1 MINCFAFRAAAVFLL
16 LTLSIAG
23 AQNAVVVTKDI
34 ARVLLLPYGDAKL
47 VGIAKKG
54 ERYKVLTKKNDWYQ
68 VEFKGGIG
76 WIFQANV
83 SGTQLGEP
91 VPSQS
96 PPSSPP
102 SSSSSQV
109 QQAPQLPKQ
118 QQNMPQA
125 QQVPAQIKPQQPVPQ
140 APSAQ
145 PKPQQAPQQAQLP
158 PVKQPPVQ
166 QKPAY
171 TPALEPVKASAVQHG
186 EEKQQVTAEQ
196 SQKKVQHKQKKPQ
209 NVSVD
214 LPPAAVTPIAGSK
227 ELPTY
232 SPESAAAPESH
243 PQPAEEPQAAPPP
256 SVKQPAAKMETVSP
270 VVQEKPAPAAE
281 AASTGQGQKYF
292 EVTES
297 TVKILASVSPESP
310 ILGMAH
316 KNECYPLLYAGA
328 SWCKIQ
334 FGSSPGWIELRCGKI
349 VDTPSVTKSVSR
361 IVIFSAVGGA
371 GLLLV
376 VVLIIVLVTSLRG
389 KAARKVAVKKD
400 LLIIAQ
406 SEKEIQYS
414 LTDTMIT
421 MSKCFSEIGFHIS
434 YASDFEHAKNLIA
447 HYLPDVI
454 VVDWQ
459 LKTNALST
467 VESFLSDRTSTSN
480 ILVIFYNVP
489 DSQVQPLRKELPNVH
504 FLGILFSDRDIFKLV
519 TPLIITET
527 ETKSIR
533 KSVETSALGGDI
545 GHGSL
550 IEVMQFI
557 EIGRKTGCLY
567 TVIDKPFGLIYF
579 EQGRLTYAATQTRQG
594 RDAVFEMLNLK
605 KGHFH
610 FVLDKTSQ
618 TKNVDLSTLEI
629 LMEWTKTVD
638 EAHRS

>member
-1 MINCFAFRAAAVFLL
+1 MINCSALRAAAVFLL
-16 LTLSIAG
+16 LTVPIAG

-54 ERYKVLTKKNDWYQ
+54 ERYKVVSKKNEWYQ
-68 VEFKGGIG
+68 VEFNGSIG

-83 SGTQLGEP
+83 SGAQLGEP
-91 VPSQS
+91 VASQAA
-96 PPSSPP
+96 PPSSTP
-102 SSSSSQV
+102 SSPAAQV
-109 QQAPQLPKQ
+109 QQPPQTP
-118 QQNMPQA
+118 
-125 QQVPAQIKPQQPVPQ
+125 KPQQPVAQ
-140 APSAQ
+140 AQQASATS
-145 PKPQQAPQQAQLP
+145 KPQPAPQQTQQAQLP
-158 PVKQPPVQ
+158 SVKQPPVQ

-171 TPALEPVKASAVQHG
+171 TPPPEPVKAPVVQRA
-186 EEKQQVTAEQ
+186 EEKQQAAAELA
-196 SQKKVQHKQKKPQ
+196 QKKAQHKQKKPQ
-209 NVSVD
+209 NFTVD
-214 LPPAAVTPIAGSK
+214 LPPAPVTPIAGSR

-232 SPESAAAPESH
+232 SPETTAVRAAPG
-243 PQPAEEPQAAPPP
+243 QPAEKPRAVQIPP
-256 SVKQPAAKMETVSP
+256 VKEAAKTETVLPSA
-270 VVQEKPAPAAE
+270 QEQPAPAE
-281 AASTGQGQKYF
+281 AGQGQKYF

-297 TVKILASVSPESP
+297 TAKILTFVSPESP

-316 KNECYPLLYAGA
+316 QNECYPLLYAGA

-334 FGSSPGWIELRCGKI
+334 FGSNPGWIELRCGKI
-349 VDTPSVTKSVSR
+349 VDTPSVAKSVSR

-406 SEKEIQYS
+406 SEKKIQYS

-421 MSKCFSEIGFHIS
+421 MSKCFSEIGFHIT
-434 YASDFEHAKNLIA
+434 YASDFRHAKNLIA

-454 VVDWQ
+454 VADWQ
-459 LKTNALST
+459 LESNALSSL
-467 VESFLSDRTSTSN
+467 ESFLSDRTSTSN

-489 DSQVQPLRKELPNVH
+489 DSQPLPPHKELPNVH
-504 FLGILFSDRDIFKLV
+504 FLGFVFSDRDIFKLV

-527 ETKSIR
+527 ETKAIR
-533 KSVETSALGGDI
+533 RSVETSALGGEI

-567 TVIDKPFGLIYF
+567 IVIDKPFGLIYF
-579 EQGRLTYAATQTRQG
+579 EQGRLIYAGTQTQQG

-610 FVLDKTSQ
+610 FVLDKTTQ
-618 TKNVDLSTLEI
+618 TKNIDLSTLEI

>member
-1 MINCFAFRAAAVFLL
+1 MINCFALRAAAVLFLL
-16 LTLSIAG
+16 TIGIAG
-23 AQNAVVVTKDI
+23 AQNAVTVTKDI
-34 ARVLLLPYGDAKL
+34 ARMLLLPYGDAKL

-54 ERYKVLTKKNDWYQ
+54 ERYKVITKKNEWYQ

-76 WIFQANV
+76 WIYQANV
-83 SGTQLGEP
+83 SGSLIGEP
-91 VPSQS
+91 VPSQAAP
-96 PPSSPP
+96 PPSAPTSSPA
-102 SSSSSQV
+102 QV
-109 QQAPQLPKQ
+109 QQSPQTS
-118 QQNMPQA
+118 
-125 QQVPAQIKPQQPVPQ
+125 KPQQPLPQ
-140 APSAQ
+140 PVT
-145 PKPQQAPQQAQLP
+145 QQPQQAQLP
-158 PVKQPPVQ
+158 PAKQPAAQIVQ

-171 TPALEPVKASAVQHG
+171 TPPPEPVKASAVQRA
-186 EEKQQVTAEQ
+186 EEKQQAAAEQ
-196 SQKKVQHKQKKPQ
+196 AQKKAQHKQKKLQ
-209 NVSVD
+209 NFTVD
-214 LPPAAVTPIAGSK
+214 LPPASVTPIAGSR

-232 SPESAAAPESH
+232 SPDTAAAPAVS
-243 PQPAEEPQAAPPP
+243 QQAAAKPLTVQPPP
-256 SVKQPAAKMETVSP
+256 IKQPAKTETAP
-270 VVQEKPAPAAE
+270 PIAQEKPAPAAAE
-281 AASTGQGQKYF
+281 QGQKYF

-297 TVKILASVSPESP
+297 SVKILAFVSPESP
-310 ILGMAH
+310 ILGMAY

-334 FGSSPGWIELRCGKI
+334 FGSNPGWIELRCGKI
-349 VDTPSVTKSVSR
+349 VDSPSVAKSISR

-389 KAARKVAVKKD
+389 KAARKVSVKKD

-406 SEKEIQYS
+406 SEKKIQYS
-414 LTDTMIT
+414 LTDSMIT
-421 MSKCFSEIGFHIS
+421 MSKCFSEIGFHIT
-434 YASDFEHAKNLIA
+434 YASDFGHAKNLIA

-454 VVDWQ
+454 VADWQ
-459 LKTNALST
+459 LESDALSSL
-467 VESFLSDRTSTSN
+467 ESFLSGRTSTSN

-489 DSQVQPLRKELPNVH
+489 DSQALPAHKDLPNVH

-527 ETKSIR
+527 ETKAIR
-533 KSVETSALGGDI
+533 RSVETSALGGEI

-567 TVIDKPFGLIYF
+567 IVIDKPFGLIYF
-579 EQGRLTYAATQTRQG
+579 EQGRLIYAGTQTQQG

-610 FVLDKTSQ
+610 FVLDKTTQ

>member
-1 MINCFAFRAAAVFLL
+1 MIPCSVFRAVAVFLL
-16 LTLSIAG
+16 LSLSIVG

-47 VGIAKKG
+47 MGIAKKG
-54 ERYKVLTKKNDWYQ
+54 ERYKVLTKKNEWYQ

-83 SGTQLGEP
+83 SGTQLGEQ
-91 VPSQS
+91 VQS
-96 PPSSPP
+96 LAPPPSSTQSLPAA
-102 SSSSSQV
+102 QV
-109 QQAPQLPKQ
+109 QQAP
-118 QQNMPQA
+118 A
-125 QQVPAQIKPQQPVPQ
+125 V
-140 APSAQ
+140 Q
-145 PKPQQAPQQAQLP
+145 PKPPQQAPAPQQAQ
-158 PVKQPPVQ
+158 
-166 QKPAY
+166 QKPVY
-171 TPALEPVKASAVQHG
+171 VPPQEPVKVPAMQHA
-186 EEKQQVTAEQ
+186 EEKQQAASEQ
-196 SQKKVQHKQKKPQ
+196 AQKKAQHKQKKQQ
-209 NVSVD
+209 NLTID
-214 LPPAAVTPIAGSK
+214 LPPAPVTPIAGSR

-232 SPESAAAPESH
+232 SPDTEAAPAA
-243 PQPAEEPQAAPPP
+243 PRQPAEVPHAVQVPP
-256 SVKQPAAKMETVSP
+256 VKQPTPKTETVP
-270 VVQEKPAPAAE
+270 PIAQEKPAPAADI
-281 AASTGQGQKYF
+281 AAAGQGQKYF
-292 EVTES
+292 EVLES
-297 TVKILASVSPESP
+297 PVKILASVSPESP

-334 FGSSPGWIELRCGKI
+334 FGSNPGWIELRCGKI

-371 GLLLV
+371 GLLLI

-389 KAARKVAVKKD
+389 KAARKVTVKKD

-421 MSKCFSEIGFHIS
+421 MSKCFSEIGFQIN

-459 LKTNALST
+459 LARNALSV
-467 VESFLSDRTSTSN
+467 VESFLSDRSSTSN

-489 DSQVQPLRKELPNVH
+489 DSQVLPARKELPNVH